1 MAFDQRT
8 VHADTRRRLIALG
21 RSLDDVAAA
30 RTVPA
35 CPAWTVHDV
44 FAHVVGVP
52 TDIMDGRTTD
62 LGSDAWTAV
71 QVDRF
76 RGRSLADVLDTW
88 EAFAPR
94 IDAFVD
100 ADPIWGLRF
109 NADLVT
115 HEHDLAGALG
125 RPAPRDSAAVE
136 AGLAR
141 YLPAFHDR
149 STAAGLPPVTP
160 TGSDFEL
167 LRALTGRRSV
177 AQMRGLGWPTGVD
190 PTPYLPLVSNYGVP
204 AVDLVED

>member
-8 VHADTRRRLIALG
+8 VHADTRRRVIAVG
-21 RSLDDVAAA
+21 RSLDAAA
-30 RTVPA
+30 AALRVPA
-35 CPAWTVHDV
+35 CPEWTVHDV
-44 FAHVVGVP
+44 FAHVLGVP

-62 LGSDAWTAV
+62 LGSDAWTAN
-71 QVDRF
+71 QVERF
-76 RGRSLADVLDTW
+76 RGRPLDEVLDVW
-88 EAFAPR
+88 EAIAPR

-125 RPAPRDSAAVE
+125 RPAPRDGAAVE

-149 STAAGLPPVTP
+149 SVAAGLAPVTP
-160 TGSDFEL
+160 TCSPFEL
-167 LRALTGRRSV
+167 LRALTGRRSSG
-177 AQMRGLGWPTGVD
+177 QMRALGWPAGVD
-190 PTPYLPLVSNYGVP
+190 PTPYLPLLSNYGVP
-204 AVDLVED
+204 TEDLVES